1 MKNPLTKIRHSL
13 SLRLSLWILFFAV
26 VVFVASLG
34 FMYIRSRNYVR
45 DDALQRATKVLDN
58 TTLRMTEILTEVEIA
73 TTNTEWLVRTH
84 QDPDSVVKY
93 SRRIVELN
101 PRFNGCSIA
110 FEPNFFPDKGL
121 YYSIYSGHESDTIQ
135 TEQEGSKE
143 YNYFDMDWYTI
154 PKRTKQS
161 SWIDPF
167 FDFYLDDIYVQE
179 MITSY
184 SKPILN
190 DDGQFIGVVS
200 TDLSLKWLSRTMN
213 ETRPSER
220 SYCFML
226 GKEGNYFIH
235 PDSTKLVYK
244 TIFSDTDPDKDVDQ
258 IKLGNA
264 MVSGQSGMM
273 SLMHDGEYCYVFY
286 RHLPQTGWSIAI
298 VYPESEIFK
307 GYNRLF
313 YIVMGI
319 IIIGLILLLILCRQI
334 VKSALVPVNQL
345 ARQARHIAAGNFDDH
360 MEPSDRIDA
369 VGLLQNSFCKMQK
382 FISGYISDIRMM
394 NEEIKKR
401 NVELTI
407 ANEQAQVA
415 LEKKT
420 AFMQDVTH
428 QVRTP
433 LNIII
438 GFSQV
443 IRDDHQ
449 AIPEE
454 EMELILDAMQENSEN
469 IQEIIEKMLT
479 AGYLE
484 NRTSIT
490 KDTPFACND
499 LCREIM
505 SKIKLKCPET
515 VKLNFETSVPDSLT
529 IIAHKQAFPKMLKQM
544 LDNANQFTKQGSIT
558 LSCRQDDDNTVT
570 FTVTDTGIGIAE
582 ADEERIFI
590 PFFKLDYYSEGLGIG
605 LNLVRRSAE
614 VQGGTFYYDNTYHDG
629 ARFILT
635 MPLKD

>member
-319 IIIGLILLLILCRQI
+319 IIVGLLLLLILCRQI

-449 AIPEE
+449 SIPEE

-544 LDNANQFTKQGSIT
+544 LDNANQFTKQGRIT

>member
-319 IIIGLILLLILCRQI
+319 IIVGLLLLLILCRQI

-449 AIPEE
+449 SIPEE

>member
-529 IIAHKQAFPKMLKQM
+529 IIAHKQAFPKMLRQM

>member
-1 MKNPLTKIRHSL
+1 
-13 SLRLSLWILFFAV
+13 LFFAV

-319 IIIGLILLLILCRQI
+319 IIVGLLLLLILCRQI

>member
-26 VVFVASLG
+26 AVFVVSLG
-34 FMYIRSRNYVR
+34 FMYIKSREYVR
-45 DDALQRATKVLDN
+45 EDALKRATKVLDN
-58 TTLRMTEILTEVEIA
+58 TALRVTSILNEVEIA

-110 FEPNFFPDKGL
+110 FEPFFFPEKGE

-143 YNYFDMDWYTI
+143 YNYFDMDWYTE
-154 PKRTKQS
+154 PKRTKES
-161 SWIDPF
+161 GWIDPF
-167 FDFYLDDIYVQE
+167 FDFYLDDVYVQE

-184 SKPILN
+184 SKPIL
-190 DDGQFIGVVS
+190 DQEGQFIGVVS
-200 TDLSLKWLSRTMN
+200 TDISLKWLSQTMM

-235 PDSTKLVYK
+235 PDTTKLVFQ
-244 TIFSDTDPDKDVDQ
+244 TIFSGTDPDRDADL
-258 IKLGNA
+258 IDLGNA
-264 MVSGQSGMM
+264 MVGGKNGMK
-273 SLMHDGEYCYVFY
+273 SLTLDGETCYVFY
-286 RHLPQTGWSIAI
+286 RHLEQTGWSIAI

-319 IIIGLILLLILCRQI
+319 IVVGLILLLILCRKI

-345 ARQARHIAAGNFDDH
+345 ARQARHIAAGNFDER

-382 FISGYISDIRMM
+382 FIAGYISDIQMM
-394 NEEIKKR
+394 NNEIKKR
-401 NVELTI
+401 NVELTA
-407 ANEQAQVA
+407 ANAQAQMA

-454 EMELILDAMQENSEN
+454 EMELILDAMEENSKN
-469 IQEIIEKMLT
+469 IQGIIHKLL
-479 AGYLE
+479 AAAYLDKQK
-484 NRTSIT
+484 SLP
-490 KDTPFACND
+490 KDAVYACND
-499 LCREIM
+499 LCRETLDEV
-505 SKIKLKCPET
+505 KLKCPET
-515 VKLNFETSVPDSLT
+515 VKKEFVTSVPDSLT
-529 IIAHKQAFPKMLKQM
+529 LPACSKAMKKMLLQM
-544 LDNANQFTKQGSIT
+544 LSNANQFTKQGSIT
-558 LSCRQDDDNTVT
+558 LECRQNDDHTVS
-570 FTVTDTGIGIAE
+570 FIVTDTGIGIAE
-582 ADEERIFI
+582 EDQQRIFI

-605 LNLVRRSAE
+605 LNLCRRCAE
-614 VQGGTFYYDNTYHDG
+614 LQGGTFVCDPTYKDG

-635 MPLKD
+635 MPLDE

>member
-264 MVSGQSGMM
+264 MVSDQSGMM

-529 IIAHKQAFPKMLKQM
+529 IIAHKQAFPKMLRQM

>member
-420 AFMQDVTH
+420 AWKIFM
-428 QVRTP
+428 
-433 LNIII
+433 
-438 GFSQV
+438 
-443 IRDDHQ
+443 
-449 AIPEE
+449 
-454 EMELILDAMQENSEN
+454 
-469 IQEIIEKMLT
+469 T
-479 AGYLE
+479 A
-484 NRTSIT
+484 
-490 KDTPFACND
+490 
-499 LCREIM
+499 
-505 SKIKLKCPET
+505 
-515 VKLNFETSVPDSLT
+515 
-529 IIAHKQAFPKMLKQM
+529 
-544 LDNANQFTKQGSIT
+544 
-558 LSCRQDDDNTVT
+558 
-570 FTVTDTGIGIAE
+570 
-582 ADEERIFI
+582 
-590 PFFKLDYYSEGLGIG
+590 
-605 LNLVRRSAE
+605 
-614 VQGGTFYYDNTYHDG
+614 
-629 ARFILT
+629 
-635 MPLKD
+635 

>member
-1 MKNPLTKIRHSL
+1 
-13 SLRLSLWILFFAV
+13 LFFAV

-319 IIIGLILLLILCRQI
+319 IIVGLLLLLILCRQI

-449 AIPEE
+449 SIPEE

>member
-1 MKNPLTKIRHSL
+1 
-13 SLRLSLWILFFAV
+13 
-26 VVFVASLG
+26 
-34 FMYIRSRNYVR
+34 
-45 DDALQRATKVLDN
+45 
-58 TTLRMTEILTEVEIA
+58 
-73 TTNTEWLVRTH
+73 
-84 QDPDSVVKY
+84 
-93 SRRIVELN
+93 
-101 PRFNGCSIA
+101 
-110 FEPNFFPDKGL
+110 
-121 YYSIYSGHESDTIQ
+121 
-135 TEQEGSKE
+135 
-143 YNYFDMDWYTI
+143 
-154 PKRTKQS
+154 
-161 SWIDPF
+161 
-167 FDFYLDDIYVQE
+167 
-179 MITSY
+179 
-184 SKPILN
+184 
-190 DDGQFIGVVS
+190 
-200 TDLSLKWLSRTMN
+200 
-213 ETRPSER
+213 
-220 SYCFML
+220 
-226 GKEGNYFIH
+226 
-235 PDSTKLVYK
+235 
-244 TIFSDTDPDKDVDQ
+244 
-258 IKLGNA
+258 
-264 MVSGQSGMM
+264 
-273 SLMHDGEYCYVFY
+273 
-286 RHLPQTGWSIAI
+286 
-298 VYPESEIFK
+298 
-307 GYNRLF
+307 
-313 YIVMGI
+313 
-319 IIIGLILLLILCRQI
+319 
-334 VKSALVPVNQL
+334 
-345 ARQARHIAAGNFDDH
+345 

-449 AIPEE
+449 SIPEE

>member
-319 IIIGLILLLILCRQI
+319 IIVGLLLLLILCRQI

-449 AIPEE
+449 SIPEE

-529 IIAHKQAFPKMLKQM
+529 IFAHKQAFPKMLKQM

>member
-319 IIIGLILLLILCRQI
+319 IIVGLLLLLILCRQI

>member
-264 MVSGQSGMM
+264 MVSDQSGMM

>member
-319 IIIGLILLLILCRQI
+319 IIVGLLLLLILCRQI

-394 NEEIKKR
+394 NEETKKR

-449 AIPEE
+449 SIPEE
-454 EMELILDAMQENSEN
+454 EMELILDTMQENSEN

-529 IIAHKQAFPKMLKQM
+529 IFAHKQAFPKMLKQM

>member
-1 MKNPLTKIRHSL
+1 MNNPFTKIRHSL

-26 VVFVASLG
+26 VVFVVSLG
-34 FMYIRSRNYVR
+34 FMYIKSRNYVR

-58 TTLRMTEILTEVEIA
+58 MALRVTEILNEVEIA

-84 QDPDSVVKY
+84 LNPDSVVTY
-93 SRRIVELN
+93 SQRIVELN

-110 FEPNFFPDKGL
+110 FEPNFFPEEGE
-121 YYSIYSGHESDTIQ
+121 YYSIYTGHEADSII
-135 TEQEGSKE
+135 TEQEGSTA
-143 YNYFDMDWYTI
+143 YNYFNMDWYSL

-161 SWIDPF
+161 GWIDPF
-167 FDFYLDDIYVQE
+167 FDFTLDDIYVQE

-184 SKPILN
+184 SKPIL
-190 DDGQFIGVVS
+190 DEDGQFIGVVS
-200 TDLSLKWLSRTMN
+200 TDISLKWLSQTMM
-213 ETRPSER
+213 EKRPSER

-235 PDSTKLVYK
+235 PDTTKLVFQ
-244 TIFSDTDPDKDVDQ
+244 TIFSGTDPDRDVD
-258 IKLGNA
+258 IIDLGNA
-264 MVSGQSGMM
+264 MVGGKNGMT
-273 SLMHDGEYCYVFY
+273 SLMLNGELCYVFY

-319 IIIGLILLLILCRQI
+319 IFVGLILLLILCRQI
-334 VKSALVPVNQL
+334 VKGALVPVNQL
-345 ARQARHIAAGNFDDH
+345 ARQARHIAAGNFEDR
-360 MEPSDRIDA
+360 MEPSERVDA
-369 VGLLQNSFCKMQK
+369 VGLLQNSFCKMQT
-382 FISGYISDIRMM
+382 FIAGYISDIRMM
-394 NEEIKKR
+394 NREIEKR
-401 NVELTI
+401 NVELTT
-407 ANEQAQVA
+407 ANEMAQMA

-454 EMELILDAMQENSEN
+454 EMELILDAMRENSEN
-469 IQEIIEKMLT
+469 IQGIIDKLLAAAFLEKQ
-479 AGYLE
+479 
-484 NRTSIT
+484 TSLP
-490 KDTPFACND
+490 KDAVYACND
-499 LCREIM
+499 LCRQTLDEL
-505 SKIKLKCPET
+505 KLKCPET
-515 VKLNFETSVPDSLT
+515 VKKEFVTSVPDSLT
-529 IIAHKQAFPKMLKQM
+529 VPACSKAMKRMLLQM
-544 LDNANQFTKQGSIT
+544 LANANQFTKQGTIT
-558 LSCRQDDDNTVT
+558 LECRQDDEHTVS
-570 FTVTDTGIGIAE
+570 FVVTDTGIGIAE
-582 ADEERIFI
+582 EDMERIFI

-605 LNLVRRSAE
+605 LNLCQRCAE
-614 VQGGTFYYDNTYHDG
+614 LQGGTIKCDPTYKDG

-635 MPLKD
+635 MPLND

>member
-264 MVSGQSGMM
+264 MVNGQSGMM

-319 IIIGLILLLILCRQI
+319 IIVGLLLLLILCRQI

>member
-264 MVSGQSGMM
+264 MVSDQSGMM

-407 ANEQAQVA
+407 ADEQAQVA

-529 IIAHKQAFPKMLKQM
+529 IIAHKQAFPKMLRQM